1 MDKKY
6 SKQYMDLYK
15 FIQDEPIHDKCRP
28 ILDVVYQEIKKHQDG
43 ITVTPFFLSI
53 PCAITA
59 IVCIFTPWK
68 KGIWIFLTLAIL
80 LFLTVFLI
88 IGIFEYIET
97 KNDTIEEVKKADRI
111 FLERKRSCHCA
122 VAGYFYYSAY
132 KNKSKL
138 AKERLDKLLETSELL
153 EYFNENGLALTDEMR
168 KENRMTGLSWLYIDE
183 YKKYVTKHYGDKIN
197 YPENFELFYKSNE
210 MMFDN
215 QIKEYD
221 NLRYIKKASEDDL
234 YSLVRKHHSNWCL
247 GITKS
252 RELFEKDYLD
262 KEVKVGCEREKK
274 EIAEFY
280 ANNSSVLLNFGKSAD
295 LFFEIMDTVENI
307 TDSKKAGKEL
317 SKNENKTSDKTER
330 LLSMLMELPPKLE
343 EVEKELQSN
352 EYTSEEVTLVACK
365 FAENCFCE
373 CRNFEWENER
383 KPEKAEVHSSYIYPI
398 CEMLLKY
405 GLDPKLVLGEKHSE
419 TNIIYELRYV
429 DNMYKGAETI
439 RLMLENGGSTQTEI
453 DNESIFSMIDFDV
466 VFDVVELDDKE
477 LFDKEFRIWLLMI
490 GYGAENNTGKCPLD
504 IVGGYDIENF
514 KEFEKFSYKIEFS
527 EKDWTMHI
535 FDNEINKEVARL

>member
-6 SKQYMDLYK
+6 SEQYMKLYK
-15 FIQDEPIHDKCRP
+15 IIQNESIPLKGNPIIDIISNMREVDSDIISGCLFI
-28 ILDVVYQEIKKHQDG
+28 
-43 ITVTPFFLSI
+43 LSI
-53 PCAITA
+53 LCIIASVI
-59 IVCIFTPWK
+59 CIFTPWK
-68 KGIWIFLTLAIL
+68 KGIWIFLAVA
-80 LFLTVFLI
+80 VFLFVSI
-88 IGIFEYIET
+88 FLNIGISSQLER
-97 KNDTIEEVKKADRI
+97 KVQREEELKKADRI
-111 FLERKRSCHCA
+111 FLEQKRSCHYA

-138 AKERLDKLLETSELL
+138 AKERLDKLLETPELL
-153 EYFNENGLALTDEMR
+153 GYFNENGLALTDEMR
-168 KENRMTGLSWLYIDE
+168 EKDRMVGLSWLYIDE
-183 YKKYVTKHYGDKIN
+183 YKKYVTKYYGDKIK
-197 YPENFELFYKSNE
+197 YPENFKLFYKSNE

-221 NLRYIKKASEDDL
+221 NPRYIKKASEDDL
-234 YSLVRKHHSNWCL
+234 YSLVREHHSNWCL
-247 GITKS
+247 GITES
-252 RELFEKDYLD
+252 RELFEKYYLD
-262 KEVKVGCEREKK
+262 EEVKDGCKSEKK

-280 ANNSSVLLNFGKSAD
+280 ANNASVLLNFGKSAD
-295 LFFEIMDTVENI
+295 LFFEIMNAVENI

-317 SKNENKTSDKTER
+317 SKNENDTSEKTER
-330 LLSMLMELPPKLE
+330 LLSMLMKLPPKLE
-343 EVEKELQSN
+343 EVEKELQGN
-352 EYTSEEVTLVACK
+352 EYTSEEVTLVACR

-373 CRNFEWENER
+373 CRDFELDNDR
-383 KPEKAEVHSSYIYPI
+383 KPEEEEVHSSYIYTI

-405 GLDPKLVLGEKHSE
+405 GLDPNLVLGDKNGE

-466 VFDVVELDDKE
+466 AFDVVELDNKD
-477 LFDKEFRIWLLMI
+477 LYDKEFRIWLLMI
-490 GYGAENNTGKCPLD
+490 GYGAVNNTGRCPLD
-504 IVGGYDIENF
+504 IVDGYDIENF

-535 FDNEINKEVARL
+535 FDNEINKEVAKL